1 MRAAPGDGVHLAP
14 PPASCSSGAA
24 DSSLTFLFP
33 VAPTSLCPCLRVAL
47 ETILPEQEPE
57 SVLCFSRYAAG
68 ASARHESVAADEQAP
83 AELGRGALG
92 LPAAAATTTTN
103 GADGGGA

>member
-33 VAPTSLCPCLRVAL
+33 VAPASLCLCLRVAL

-57 SVLCFSRYAAG
+57 SVLCFFSVRSGRLGPSRKCGCGRAG
-68 ASARHESVAADEQAP
+68 NPRS
-83 AELGRGALG
+83 
-92 LPAAAATTTTN
+92 
-103 GADGGGA
+103 